1 MTSPAPEKDLVIL
14 TADGQIESAVRGL
27 LTRGRAIGFRELS
40 ADIHVHPARDPGC
53 LLRGHDFLR
62 AFCRQYRY
70 AMILL
75 DREGCGKE
83 SLSRD
88 ALEAELEERLS
99 SSGWGN
105 RAAAVILD
113 PELESW
119 VWSESPEI
127 DAVLGWSGKT
137 SSLKEWLR
145 MEGYTQQGEVKP
157 KRPKEALEQA
167 LRLAR
172 KSRSSSIFRQLAQR
186 VSVKR
191 CTDPAFLKFK
201 ATLQRWFGDR

>member
-1 MTSPAPEKDLVIL
+1 
-14 TADGQIESAVRGL
+14 
-27 LTRGRAIGFRELS
+27 
-40 ADIHVHPARDPGC
+40 
-53 LLRGHDFLR
+53 
-62 AFCRQYRY
+62 
-70 AMILL
+70 
-75 DREGCGKE
+75 
-83 SLSRD
+83 
-88 ALEAELEERLS
+88 
-99 SSGWGN
+99 
-105 RAAAVILD
+105 
-113 PELESW
+113 
-119 VWSESPEI
+119 
-127 DAVLGWSGKT
+127 
-137 SSLKEWLR
+137 